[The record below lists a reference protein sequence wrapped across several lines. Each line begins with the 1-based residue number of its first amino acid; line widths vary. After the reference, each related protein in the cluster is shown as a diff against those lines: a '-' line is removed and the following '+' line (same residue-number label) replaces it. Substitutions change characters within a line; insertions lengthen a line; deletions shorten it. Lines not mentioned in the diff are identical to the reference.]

1 MASLSIFVLR
11 EQHGYFAD
19 SINSAD
25 RQQFG
30 SDDHSASEL
39 SLPRLSATAR
49 P

>member
-11 EQHGYFAD
+11 GQRGYFAD

-30 SDDHSASEL
+30 SDDR
-39 SLPRLSATAR
+39 PATN
-49 P
+49 